1 MNTILFTNREKR
13 KKKKKKIEWQRG
25 GLVGEK
31 ERNKKKEGSE
41 ILVLSM
47 GSTIFNLFIKPFN
60 NVTWKLKTSIDEFLK
75 YLF

>member
-1 MNTILFTNREKR
+1 MNTILFTDRE

-47 GSTIFNLFIKPFN
+47 GSTIFNLFTKPFN

-75 YLF
+75 YLY